1 MKKSLCLVLASFFLG
16 APAAADPTTDD
27 IHCYIVSLQ
36 MITSSDPTQKVAGT
50 MTHGY
55 WLGKIDG
62 RSPQLDLEG
71 SVLAELPAMANEAL
85 FRAEAVR
92 CGQEMIK
99 RGQAETEIGKDI
111 QRRAADQIHDQQI
124 H

>member
-1 MKKSLCLVLASFFLG
+1 
-16 APAAADPTTDD
+16 
-27 IHCYIVSLQ
+27 
-36 MITSSDPTQKVAGT
+36 MITSPDATQKIAGT
-50 MTHGY
+50 MAHSY

-62 RSPQLDLEG
+62 RNPQLDLEA
-71 SVLAELPAMANEAL
+71 SVLAEIPAMTNQDL

-111 QRRAADQIHDQQI
+111 RRRAADQTHDQQF